1 MPSIKEF
8 TTKIASLRNTHKMTR
23 TMKMVSASKLRKAQ
37 HAQREA
43 SRYAAA
49 LSEVISRLAASV
61 DTTVHPLLTPR
72 AQPKRALLVLFS
84 SDKGLCGSFNHGV
97 VKAARTWIA
106 EHRSRFE
113 DIHLAYAGRR
123 GYMVLGKRFPLR
135 VHHENVTA
143 RPSFEGAQAI
153 VDDFTAGF
161 LDGTYDEVH
170 LVYNTFKSAISQKP
184 VFLRALPV
192 EPAEVI
198 HEASTFEANYTF
210 EPTTKELL
218 AELLPKTV
226 TFKVYFALL
235 ENSAGEHGS
244 RMSAMDNA
252 TTNAEALIGR
262 YTLLRNRARQAAI
275 TTELT
280 EIISGAEAL

>member
-1 MPSIKEF
+1 MPSIKEY
-8 TTKIASLRNTHKMTR
+8 TDKIASLRNTHKMTR

-49 LSEVISRLAASV
+49 LSDVISRLAASV
-61 DTTVHPLLTPR
+61 DSSAHPLLTPR
-72 AQPKRALLVLFS
+72 EKPKRALLVVFS

-97 VKAARTWIA
+97 VKAARAWMA
-106 EHRSRFE
+106 ERKDRYE
-113 DIHLAYAGRR
+113 EIHLAYAGRR
-123 GYMVLGKRFPLR
+123 AYMALGRRFPLR
-135 VHHENVTA
+135 AHHEDVTA

-153 VDDFTAGF
+153 VDDFTEGF

-170 LVYNTFKSAISQKP
+170 LLYNTFKSAISQKP
-184 VFLRALPV
+184 IFLQALPI

-198 HEASTFEANYTF
+198 HEATKYEANYTF
-210 EPTTKELL
+210 EPSTKELL

-226 TFKVYFALL
+226 TFKIYFALL
-235 ENSAGEHGS
+235 ENAAGEHGA
-244 RMSAMDNA
+244 RMSAMDSA
-252 TTNAEALIGR
+252 TSNAESMIDD